1 MLSVQ
6 TTKKVPSLWHG
17 SLDKDLFGI
26 YYREKKPTLG
36 FCRLICFSLDHSF
49 CITNNQVFSLFSDG
63 WVTVTA
69 LRISHSGSPTCPR
82 LHWPHFS
89 FSTVLPFKVPGLRT
103 LTWELPFGPRRLLKA
118 RSANPELQTRSQ
130 NRGRVGASSRLGTG
144 PVHCWPRA
152 TQAGL

>member
-26 YYREKKPTLG
+26 YYREKKTDSG
-36 FCRLICFSLDHSF
+36 FLQTHLFLSGSLLLHHKQPS
-49 CITNNQVFSLFSDG
+49 FSLFSDG
-63 WVTVTA
+63 WITVTA

-103 LTWELPFGPRRLLKA
+103 LIWELPFGPRRLLKA